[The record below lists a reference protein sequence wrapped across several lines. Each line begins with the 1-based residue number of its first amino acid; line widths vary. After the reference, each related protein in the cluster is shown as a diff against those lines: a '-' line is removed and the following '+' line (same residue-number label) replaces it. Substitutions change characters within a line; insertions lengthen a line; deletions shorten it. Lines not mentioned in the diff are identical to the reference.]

1 MSETGKDASNV
12 VVTSKMD
19 PKFKYEMAAM
29 PGAERISLCYQ
40 CGTCTADCAVARF
53 SDFYKPRK
61 IARMVQFGLKDRLLS
76 NNALWLCTTC
86 FTCIDHCPQNVEVS
100 SIVRALRNIS
110 VREKGLMPLVFE
122 SFASNILKTG
132 YVYMIPESRHKR
144 REEQGLPSL
153 PKPMLEQV
161 AKIFEATGFSR
172 TLESVETFEKV
183 EARAGDQRG

>member
-1 MSETGKDASNV
+1 LSETGKDTSNV
-12 VVTSKMD
+12 VSPSRID
-19 PKFKYEMAAM
+19 PRFKYEVAGM

-110 VREKGLMPLVFE
+110 VKERDSMPLVYKT
-122 SFASNILKTG
+122 FASNILKTG
-132 YVYMIPESRHKR
+132 CVYVIPESRHKR
-144 REEQGLPSL
+144 REEQGLPPL
-153 PKPMLEQV
+153 PRSRVEHV
-161 AKIFEATGFSR
+161 ARIFDVTGFNAM
-172 TLESVETFEKV
+172 LQDAKTFEKV